1 MVLVLA
7 DVIVGR
13 SETDVRTVSY
23 YDYIQLRVCK
33 TESRIQ
39 IASYPSLATSTV
51 VQEVDRRPVH

>member
-39 IASYPSLATSTV
+39 IASYLSLTTSTV
-51 VQEVDRRPVH
+51 V